1 MGINK
6 LIRRIRKGLAYKLA
20 KSRWH
25 QLAIHHAFSGYAQKS
40 VFLPDI
46 NLTIKEYTFILLLEG
61 YDNAKKIVEYGGHFE
76 INRNQLLL
84 YIDGITLEI
93 QTAEEL
99 FIVSEI
105 FINKC
110 YEFHLK
116 GECAVID
123 IGMNVGIASLYF
135 ASMPSTTKVYG
146 FEPFNPTYEQA
157 NVNFNLNSHL
167 KKKIVPQ
174 NIGFGLQNERLS
186 VEYSTQ
192 NRGRVG
198 VYGRKFVKGIAED
211 ISHEVMDLRSASEI
225 LEQLKKESGI
235 QNFIVKMDCEGAE
248 FDIINN
254 LHQYGQLRFI
264 QMLMLEWHEKEPLSI
279 IDRLKKNEFRI
290 FKMNYSPTVGMIYAV
305 RS

>member
-1 MGINK
+1 MEINK
-6 LIRRIRKGLAYKLA
+6 LIKRIRKGLAYKLA

-25 QLAIHHAFSGYAQKS
+25 QLAIHHAFSGYAKKS
-40 VFLPDI
+40 VFLPEI

-61 YDNAKKIVEYGGHFE
+61 YDNAKNIVGYGGHFE
-76 INRNQLLL
+76 INGNQLLL
-84 YIDGITLEI
+84 SIDGITLEI

-146 FEPFNPTYEQA
+146 FEPFKPTYEQA

-167 KKKIVPQ
+167 KGKIVPQ
-174 NIGFGLQNERLS
+174 NLGLGLNDEKLS
-186 VEYSTQ
+186 VEYSAQ
-192 NRGRVG
+192 HRGRVG
-198 VYGRKFVKGIAED
+198 IHGSRLVKDHIENTNLE
-211 ISHEVMDLRSASEI
+211 IMKIQSASTVLDKVR
-225 LEQLKKESGI
+225 LEANVQ
-235 QNFIVKMDCEGAE
+235 QFVVKMDCEGAE
-248 FDIINN
+248 FDIIKN
-254 LHQYGQLRFI
+254 LQLNDNLRFI
-264 QMLMLEWHEKEPLSI
+264 QMLLMEWHEQEPLSI
-279 IDRLKKNEFRI
+279 IETLLANEFKV
-290 FKMNYSPTVGMIYAV
+290 FKMNYSSIVGMIYAV
-305 RS
+305 K